1 MRTECTHLKMV
12 DPFVI
17 CRVKTDCSLH
27 SQTEVGTVVGR
38 PREMTRPSEVAGFVK
53 NVILL
58 VLYVY
63 V

>member
-1 MRTECTHLKMV
+1 MV